1 MRDAIAVSSAPYELA
16 VLATDGDWAN
26 TVEDAIRDAL
36 ESTVRDR
43 TLLDVSRS
51 LPDERDPASRG
62 PHTVVVFLADARS
75 RADAGLLRALEAAR
89 KRAIPVLPVVHPGT
103 DISKV
108 LPAIVQPLNAI
119 EWTDAPTRS
128 VQAVLRL
135 LGLIERERKLFLSYR
150 RNEASALAL
159 QLRRAL
165 GERSYD
171 VFLDRFSVPPADDF
185 QQRLDVELSDKAFVL
200 VLESPS
206 ATDSEWVQHEV
217 TFALSHRISLLALVL
232 PNTSDS
238 QRHKSIPDSLRHPLG
253 DGDLEDDG
261 ALRSAALDRVLD
273 AIESSYAAQLRRRR
287 TGMLDTLRDWLDRA
301 SADPEPTE
309 NGWALA
315 ARWPAGQTS
324 VFLIT
329 PRAPTPRDLQE
340 LDRLRVLR
348 AARAEGILAFE
359 APVRDPEDERLIAWI
374 CDRRP
379 LAVSPHL
386 ELKEL
391 LGV

>member
-1 MRDAIAVSSAPYELA
+1 LAI
-16 VLATDGDWAN
+16 LATDGDWAN
-26 TVEDAIRDAL
+26 AVEEAIRDAL
-36 ESTVRDR
+36 ESVVRDR
-43 TLLDVSRS
+43 TLLEVGRS
-51 LPDERDPASRG
+51 LPEERDPASRG

-75 RADAGLLRALEAAR
+75 RGDAELLGALEAACE
-89 KRAIPVLPVVHPGT
+89 RAIPVLPVVHAGA
-103 DISKV
+103 DIFEL
-108 LPAIVQPLNAI
+108 LPPIIRPLNAI
-119 EWTDAPTRS
+119 EWTDAPARA

-185 QQRLDVELSDKAFVL
+185 QQRLDVELSNKAFVL

-217 TFALSHRISLLALVL
+217 TFALSHQISLLALVL
-232 PNTSDS
+232 PNTSAA
-238 QRHKSIPDSLRHPLG
+238 QRHVSIPDSLRHPLG
-253 DGDLEDDG
+253 DDDLDEG
-261 ALRSAALDRVLD
+261 GELRSEALGRVLD
-273 AIESSYAAQLRRRR
+273 VIESSYAAQLRRRR
-287 TGMLDTLRDWLDRA
+287 TGMLATLRDWLDRA
-301 SADPEPTE
+301 SADPGPTE

-315 ARWPAGQTS
+315 ASWPAERTS

-329 PRAPTPRDLQE
+329 PRAPTPRDLHE

-348 AARAEGILAFE
+348 ERTIDTAVEGMLAFG
-359 APVRDPEDERLIAWI
+359 APVRDADDERVIAWI
-374 CDRRP
+374 CDRRT
-379 LAVSPHL
+379 LAVRPHL
-386 ELKEL
+386 EVKEV